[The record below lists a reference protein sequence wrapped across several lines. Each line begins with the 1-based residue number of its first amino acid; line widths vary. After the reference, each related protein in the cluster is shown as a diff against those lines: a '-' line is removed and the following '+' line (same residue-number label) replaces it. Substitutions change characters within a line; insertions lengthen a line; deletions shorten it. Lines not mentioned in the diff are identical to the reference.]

1 MSDEVKISNLLYTYC
16 ELMDAGRFED
26 VARLF
31 EHAKIKAGNSGGE
44 PIITDWR
51 GVLETWNRMVQTYP
65 DGTPRTKH
73 LVLNPIIEVDA
84 SGKSAETRSYYLVLQ
99 ATEGF
104 PLQPVAAGR
113 YHDRFEKVD
122 GKWRWAYRD
131 YSMFDMQGDLSRH
144 LIGYA

>member
-1 MSDEVKISNLLYTYC
+1 MSDEIKIANLLYTYC
-16 ELMDAGRFED
+16 EFMDAGRFED

-31 EHAKIKAGNSGGE
+31 EHAKIKVGNSGGE
-44 PIITDWR
+44 PTITDWR
-51 GVLETWNRMVQTYP
+51 GVLDTWNSMVQTYP

-122 GKWRWAYRD
+122 GKWRWGYRD